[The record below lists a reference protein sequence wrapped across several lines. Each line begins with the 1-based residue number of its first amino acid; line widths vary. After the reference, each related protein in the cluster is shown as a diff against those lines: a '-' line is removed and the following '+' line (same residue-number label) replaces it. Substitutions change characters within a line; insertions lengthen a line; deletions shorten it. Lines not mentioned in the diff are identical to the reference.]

1 MRIFFIGCLTLLGI
15 MLCITD
21 FSYGHGLAYFSV
33 LEHGYGFAW
42 NLLILFV
49 GVATGSYLMQDL
61 VQEGQENYNLY
72 RNMFSKWESTRD
84 KWKALEDKFISLQLE
99 RDELR
104 LARQTH
110 VEKLKRLEDV
120 QDMIQAVERQYG
132 GRGQTTVDLTSYRE
146 IKASLWKDVFGYGK

>member
-21 FSYGHGLAYFSV
+21 FSYGQGLAYFSV

-84 KWKALEDKFISLQLE
+84 KWKALEDKFISLQLSISIIFIC
-99 RDELR
+99 
-104 LARQTH
+104 
-110 VEKLKRLEDV
+110 V
-120 QDMIQAVERQYG
+120 
-132 GRGQTTVDLTSYRE
+132 
-146 IKASLWKDVFGYGK
+146 